1 MKEITIFCPTI
12 GVGGVEKNLY
22 LISNYLI
29 QKNLKVNLI
38 TCNFEKRK
46 NFNKN
51 IKIIGPKNTNY
62 SKSSQFLKIL
72 ICLYYFFKSNI
83 IQRKTTLF
91 SFQSNIYLILVA
103 ILIGHKII
111 TRINS
116 SPDIY
121 LKNPIKKLFFSKIYK
136 FSDCVIVN
144 SHDLKNKVKRY
155 LKINSK
161 VIYNPAYSGKN
172 FNLKYKKKR
181 ERQINLLNVG
191 RLTYQKNQLLLLRA
205 LNEIENINYKLI
217 LIGNGSEEKKLNEFI
232 KLNRLQK
239 KIKMIKN
246 VTNVNKYLSKC
257 DTFILTSR
265 YEGLP
270 NVLIEAQMYKKF
282 IISSDCP
289 TGPKEI
295 LMNGKAGYLFKNGD
309 INDLKIKLKKFFLK
323 KDSIE
328 IIQKINIGYENL
340 NRFNKKKNLEK
351 YFNEI
356 NKIK

>member
-1 MKEITIFCPTI
+1 M
-12 GVGGVEKNLY
+12 
-22 LISNYLI
+22 
-29 QKNLKVNLI
+29 
-38 TCNFEKRK
+38 
-46 NFNKN
+46 
-51 IKIIGPKNTNY
+51 
-62 SKSSQFLKIL
+62 
-72 ICLYYFFKSNI
+72 
-83 IQRKTTLF
+83 
-91 SFQSNIYLILVA
+91 
-103 ILIGHKII
+103 
-111 TRINS
+111 
-116 SPDIY
+116 
-121 LKNPIKKLFFSKIYK
+121 
-136 FSDCVIVN
+136 
-144 SHDLKNKVKRY
+144 
-155 LKINSK
+155 
-161 VIYNPAYSGKN
+161 
-172 FNLKYKKKR
+172 
-181 ERQINLLNVG
+181 
-191 RLTYQKNQLLLLRA
+191 
-205 LNEIENINYKLI
+205 I

-246 VTNVNKYLSKC
+246 ITNINKYLSKC

-309 INDLKIKLKKFFLK
+309 INDLKLKLKKFFLK

-356 NKIK
+356 KKIK